1 MIVYVKNYHKNKL
14 VISGPITLKYI
25 LEINTDVICI
35 NYQLKKII
43 KLIIKLHNIIK
54 FYKNP
59 INLRRRELGIISHY
73 SL

>member
-1 MIVYVKNYHKNKL
+1 MIIYVKNYRKNKL

-35 NYQLKKII
+35 NYQLKKVI
-43 KLIIKLHNIIK
+43 KLMIKLHNLIK

-59 INLRRRELGIISHY
+59 NNLKRRELGLINY
-73 SL
+73 YPL

>member
-1 MIVYVKNYHKNKL
+1 MIIYVKNYRKNKL

-35 NYQLKKII
+35 NYTLKKII
-43 KLIIKLHNIIK
+43 KLMIKLHNLIK

-59 INLRRRELGIISHY
+59 MNLKRRELGLINY
-73 SL
+73 YPL

>member
-1 MIVYVKNYHKNKL
+1 MIIYVKNYRKNKL

-43 KLIIKLHNIIK
+43 KLMIKLHNLIK

-59 INLRRRELGIISHY
+59 SNLKLRELGLINY
-73 SL
+73 YPL

>member
-1 MIVYVKNYHKNKL
+1 MIIYIKNYRKNKL

-43 KLIIKLHNIIK
+43 NLMIKLHNRIK
-54 FYKNP
+54 FFKNP
-59 INLRRRELGIISHY
+59 INLKHRELGLINY
-73 SL
+73 YPL